1 MDLYEGTLAVE
12 EAVKIIVWFLNEYK
26 REIVSSLFGGIVGL
40 CTTLYFSRIE
50 AGRRRK
56 ELQDEEEHTERERLA
71 KHVDELAGCLEGM
84 AASFDRREIP
94 HADGRAF
101 NGLYAQLLEF
111 FQPYIDAK
119 ACVDLGQLKY
129 MIGRAAKLDRSLYS
143 VADPSSLPPEAL
155 EEMKRWSRDARRLQ
169 GDLKIAA
176 AKIRCTNDVAFNL
189 TLASS
194 IRCDNTGSP

>member
-1 MDLYEGTLAVE
+1 MAVE
-12 EAVKIIVWFLNEYK
+12 EAVETVAWFFKAYN
-26 REIVSSLFGGIVGL
+26 REIVSALMGGIVAL
-40 CTTLYFSRIE
+40 FTTLYFFRME
-50 AGRRRK
+50 AGQRKK
-56 ELQDEEEHTERERLA
+56 ELQDEEVRTERDRLA

-101 NGLYAQLLEF
+101 NGLYVQLLEL
-111 FQPYIDAK
+111 FQPYIDARSR
-119 ACVDLGQLKY
+119 VDLGQLNY
-129 MIGRAAKLDRSLYS
+129 MIGRAAELDRSLYS

-176 AKIRCTNDVAFNL
+176 ANIRSSNDAVFNL

-194 IRCDNTGSP
+194 IRCDNTGSH